1 MIRLVVEPSRVV
13 VDGGVLAQRLVVREG
28 HVRAAVEVREQLV
41 ESIAV
46 VSNVLRPLVIGA
58 IGASVVHH
66 EVQCTG
72 TAQSLAASVVNASVS
87 EAGLWCCLEAPVDQR
102 QGSVDVDTNAL
113 LTAEAGDGTIKSLV
127 H

>member
-1 MIRLVVEPSRVV
+1 MIGLIVEASGVV
-13 VDGGVLAQRLVVREG
+13 VDGGVLAQCLVVREG

-41 ESIAV
+41 EGIAF

-58 IGASVVHH
+58 VSASVVNHKV
-66 EVQCTG
+66 ECTG

-102 QGSVDVDTNAL
+102 QGSIDVDTNAL